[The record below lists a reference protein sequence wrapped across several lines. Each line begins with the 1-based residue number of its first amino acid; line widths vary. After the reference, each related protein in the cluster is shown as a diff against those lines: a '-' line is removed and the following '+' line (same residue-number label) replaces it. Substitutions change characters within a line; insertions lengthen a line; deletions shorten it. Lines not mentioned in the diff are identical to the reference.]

1 MYNILVIEDDNDI
14 NSLIKELLLADGYN
28 VSSAFSGTEGKLLF
42 DIAKNDY
49 DLIFLDL
56 MLPGMS
62 GEDLLRY
69 IRDVSEV
76 PVIIVS
82 AKSIQNHKV
91 NILKLGADDYI
102 TKPFDINELS
112 IRAMNILKRVGISKQ
127 VETNKNLEYKDLEYK
142 DLILNLESFEVSICN
157 NITEF
162 THREFLLL
170 KLFIENSKKV
180 FTKANLY
187 ESIWEEEYL
196 GDDNTL
202 NVHISNIRKKILK
215 NGGSEVIDTVW
226 GIGYKLKV

>member
-42 DIAKNDY
+42 DITKNDY

-82 AKSIQNHKV
+82 AKSIQNYKV

-112 IRAMNILKRVGISKQ
+112 IRAMNLLKRASISKQ
-127 VETNKNLEYKDLEYK
+127 VQTNKNLEYK
-142 DLILNLESFEVSICN
+142 DLILNLENFEVSICN
-157 NITEF
+157 NLTEF

-215 NGGSEVIDTVW
+215 NGGAEVIDTVW